1 MNSENSNIK
10 ELILKIF
17 KDNHITS
24 FKDLMM
30 KLEDAGVYIDPL
42 ELRTLISTM
51 VRDGLLIKEV
61 DEVLKKFVIRLFRFS

>member
-1 MNSENSNIK
+1 
-10 ELILKIF
+10 
-17 KDNHITS
+17 
-24 FKDLMM
+24 M
-30 KLEDAGVYIDPL
+30 KLEDAGVYTDPL

>member
-30 KLEDAGVYIDPL
+30 KLEDAGVYTDPL
-42 ELRTLISTM
+42 ELRTLISAM

-61 DEVLKKFVIRLFRFS
+61 DEVLKRFVIRLFRFS